1 MSWFNFHTH
10 GQFCDGKGA
19 PRDYIEE
26 AINQNMHALGFS
38 SHGPMPLP
46 INWVMENDKL
56 PDYLSEL
63 KFLKNE
69 FKNQLQI
76 YIGLEIDYIPG
87 IIGANFDFI
96 NTLNLDYTIGAIHF
110 AGFDKENHPWQLDSN
125 AVIFEQG
132 LKEVYGGDIQVLVEK
147 YYRLISEMALKENP
161 DIIAHLDLIKKNN
174 PKEKYFSEDESW
186 YRDAVIDTLKTISE
200 SRSII
205 EVNTGG
211 LARKR
216 CDALYPS
223 NWILE
228 IIRDMK
234 IPITLSS
241 DAHQPSFLTAGFK
254 NASEVLLDIG
264 FKELSIFNGD
274 KWQAQAFSKEGIS

>member
-10 GQFCDGKGA
+10 GQFCDGKGT
-19 PRDYIEE
+19 PREYIEE
-26 AINQNMHALGFS
+26 ALNQNMLALGFS

-46 INWVMENDKL
+46 IKWVMQNAKL

-63 KFLKNE
+63 RSLKNE
-69 FKNQLQI
+69 YRNQIPI

-87 IIGANFDFI
+87 VIGTNSKSI
-96 NTLNLDYTIGAIHF
+96 RELNLDYTIGAIHF
-110 AGFDKENHPWQLDSN
+110 AGLDNSYMPWQIDSN
-125 AVIFEQG
+125 AQVFEKG
-132 LKEVYGGDIQVLVEK
+132 LREIYNGNIRELVEK
-147 YYRLISEMALKENP
+147 YYSLISAMATDEKP

-174 PKEKYFSEDESW
+174 PNEKYFSEEESW
-186 YRDAVIDTLKTISE
+186 YRDAVAGALKSISE
-200 SRSII
+200 AGNII

-211 LARKR
+211 LTRKR

-234 IPITLSS
+234 IPITLSA
-241 DAHQPSFLTAGFK
+241 DAHQPSFLTAGFED
-254 NASEVLLDIG
+254 AAGVLLDIG
-264 FKELSIFNGD
+264 FKELSFFNGES
-274 KWQAQAFSKEGIS
+274 WQSRSFNKGGLL